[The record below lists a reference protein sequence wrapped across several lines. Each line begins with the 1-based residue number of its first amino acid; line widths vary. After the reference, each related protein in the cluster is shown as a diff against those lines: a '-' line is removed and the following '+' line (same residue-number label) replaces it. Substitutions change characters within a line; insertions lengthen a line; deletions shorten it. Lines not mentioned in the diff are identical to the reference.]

1 MTIGE
6 RIQTMKQNFN
16 VRHGIEPKTISSA
29 AVPKVILPRRK
40 APIKEGSSMWKN
52 LPLITGSSL
61 DGTEIPASPK
71 KKPCESWKLNKR
83 LNMPYTI
90 TEKCNGCGAC
100 ARICPSGAISGEK
113 KKLHAIDGALCI
125 DCGAC
130 GRICPQSALLDAGG
144 SECLMIKRSEWLKP
158 DFILETCM
166 ACSICVD
173 ACPRV
178 VWPCRICRGKRVW
191 MPGPI

>member
-1 MTIGE
+1 
-6 RIQTMKQNFN
+6 
-16 VRHGIEPKTISSA
+16 
-29 AVPKVILPRRK
+29 
-40 APIKEGSSMWKN
+40 MWKN

-178 VWPCRICRGKRVW
+178 VWPCRICRGKGCGCLALFKVSQGLYRLRSVFPG
-191 MPGPI
+191 MPVGYHCDEESAKKHNR